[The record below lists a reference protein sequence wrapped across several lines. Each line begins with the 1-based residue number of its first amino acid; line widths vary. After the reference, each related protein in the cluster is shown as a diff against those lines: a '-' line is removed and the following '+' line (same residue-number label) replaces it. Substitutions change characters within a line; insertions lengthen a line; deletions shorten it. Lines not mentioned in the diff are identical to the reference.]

1 MSRAQVRVSRA
12 SALDERDV
20 VIVAAVRTPV
30 GKFRGSLAGVRA
42 DHLGA
47 HVLEALVRRA
57 GIAPEQ
63 VDDVVFG
70 CVTQIG
76 EQSANIAR
84 TALLGAGWPVSV
96 PGLTIDRKCGSGEE
110 AVHVA
115 TGLIACGAADIV
127 VAGGAENMSRVP
139 MGSNRDL
146 HGAAFGHLASQRHE
160 LTGQGEAAERLCDHW
175 GLTRVELDAYA
186 VESHR
191 RAAHAATQG
200 WFRDE
205 IEPLSAARLR
215 ELREPG
221 LEGEPVDVLADETI
235 RPGTAAEKLATLK
248 TSFRPD
254 GRLTAG
260 NSSQISDGAAVLLLM
275 SAGKAAELGL
285 RARARVRAVCTVGS
299 DPTLMLTGPIAAT
312 HKVLSRAGVGLEEVD
327 LFEVNE
333 AFAPVPLVWMREV
346 GVSAER
352 LNVNGGAIALGHPLG
367 ASGARIMTSMLH
379 ELERRGGRYAMQAIC
394 CAGGMGTATLIERLE
409 A

>member
-1 MSRAQVRVSRA
+1 VSRV
-12 SALDERDV
+12 DV
-20 VIVAAVRTPV
+20 VIVGAVRTPI
-30 GKFRGSLAGVRA
+30 GKFRGSLADVRA

-47 HVLEALVRRA
+47 VVLDELITRA
-57 GIAPEQ
+57 GLEPE
-63 VDDVVFG
+63 VVGDVILG
-70 CVTQIG
+70 CVTQVG

-84 TALLGAGWPVSV
+84 TALLGAGWPCTI

-115 TGLIACGAADIV
+115 AGLIAFGSSDVV

-139 MGSNRDL
+139 MGSNRSI
-146 HGAAFGHLASQRHE
+146 HGEAFGWMTADRYE
-160 LTGQGEAAERLCDHW
+160 MTGQGEAAERLCDQW
-175 GLTRVELDAYA
+175 GLVREELDAFA

-191 RAAHAATQG
+191 RAAAAAAAGHFQK
-200 WFRDE
+200 E
-205 IEPLSAARLR
+205 IVSIPVAQVR
-215 ELREPG
+215 EKG
-221 LEGEPVDVLADETI
+221 VDNEAQRFLADETI

-260 NSSQISDGAAVLLLM
+260 NSSQISDGAAALLLM
-275 SAGKAAELGL
+275 SSTKAASMGL
-285 RARARVRAVCTVGS
+285 KPRARIRAMTTVGS

-312 HKVLSRAGVGLEEVD
+312 RKVLAQAGLTLDDID
-327 LFEVNE
+327 LFEINE
-333 AFAPVPLVWMREV
+333 AFAPVPMVWMKEL

-379 ELERRGGRYAMQAIC
+379 ELERRGGRYALQAIC
-394 CAGGMGTATLIERLE
+394 CAGGMATATLIERL
-409 A
+409 